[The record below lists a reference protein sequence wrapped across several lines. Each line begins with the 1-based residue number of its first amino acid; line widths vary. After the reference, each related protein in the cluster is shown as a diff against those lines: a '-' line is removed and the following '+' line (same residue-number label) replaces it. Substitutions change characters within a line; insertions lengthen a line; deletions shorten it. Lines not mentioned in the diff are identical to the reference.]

1 MQSTGHSSRHDLS
14 FTSTHGSAITYVT
27 KILRGL
33 KYSGTVGGNS
43 NPAGAPMH
51 DYGCYMAS
59 MSLRTQIAQALGKRA
74 TIRLRDS
81 DGSMRDIVGVLQSE
95 TALVNRRGEIVNFN
109 PDEAVAF
116 RVIPVFNRRDVSTGS
131 LSIYDTKSKSLHT
144 ITGTDGVVRIY
155 CCGPTVYRDAHVGNL
170 RTFLLSD
177 LISRTLQM
185 TGLDV
190 TLVQNITD
198 VGHMADDFEED
209 KMLAES
215 AKTKVDPFKIAR
227 TFEERFHIDLA
238 RLNIDPAASYPRASE
253 KMPEMIASIEKLI
266 DMKRAYV
273 GSDGSVYF
281 DATSFPTYGAL
292 SGNKLD
298 SLQPGHRY
306 EFTDEGGKRFHADWA
321 LWKLAGARTQMIWD
335 SPWGAGF
342 PGWHIECSAMS
353 IELLDSHVDLHL
365 GGIDLRFP
373 HHENERAQSNSL
385 TGNETVDTWVHGEH
399 LLFEGRKMSKSAE
412 NVVLLQDVIDRGL
425 DPLSLRFALLENRYR
440 SQMDLSWASLEA
452 AHSTLK
458 RWRQLLANAGAS
470 DEMKFDQ
477 EVSDALTT
485 DLDTPRAMQ
494 RIRTIEKD
502 PTIGAL
508 DKRALFLFADQ
519 VFGLDLDRGIESREV
534 SAEIQA
540 LLDARISARAQKN
553 WALSDSLRD
562 QLTDAGL
569 EINDGADGQSWSW
582 K

>member
-1 MQSTGHSSRHDLS
+1 MNL
-14 FTSTHGSAITYVT
+14 
-27 KILRGL
+27 
-33 KYSGTVGGNS
+33 
-43 NPAGAPMH
+43 P
-51 DYGCYMAS
+51 
-59 MSLRTQIAQALGKRA
+59 TQIAQALGKRV

-81 DGSMRDIVGVLQSE
+81 DGTFRDVVGVLQSE
-95 TALVNRRGEIVNFN
+95 TTLINRRGESVSFD
-109 PDEAVAF
+109 PESAVAF
-116 RVIPVFNRRDVSTGS
+116 RVIPVFNRRDTSAGS
-131 LSIYDTKSKSLHT
+131 LSMYDTMSRALKT
-144 ITGTDGVVRIY
+144 ISSSDGAVRIY

-185 TGLDV
+185 TGLEV

-198 VGHMADDFEED
+198 VGHMADDFSEED

-215 AKTKVDPFKIAR
+215 EKTKVDPFEIAR
-227 TFEERFHIDLA
+227 TFEARFHLDLQ
-238 RLNIDPAASYPRASE
+238 RLNIQGADSYPRASE
-253 KMPEMIASIEKLI
+253 KMPQMITAIEKLI
-266 DMKRAYV
+266 ELKYAYV

-292 SGNKLD
+292 SGNKLEA
-298 SLQPGHRY
+298 LKPGHRY

-353 IELLDSHVDLHL
+353 IELLDGHVDLHI

-373 HHENERAQSNSL
+373 HHENERAQSDSL
-385 TGNETVDTWVHGEH
+385 TGDETVDTWVHGEH
-399 LLFEGRKMSKSAE
+399 LLFEGRKMSKSAG

-458 RWRQLLANAGAS
+458 RWRQLLADSGS
-470 DEMKFDQ
+470 GVELKFDQ
-477 EVSDALTT
+477 EISDAFTT

-494 RIRTIEKD
+494 RIRAIEKD
-502 PTIGAL
+502 STIGAL

-519 VFGLDLDRGIESREV
+519 VLGLELDRGVESKEP
-534 SAEIQA
+534 SDEIKA
-540 LLDARISARAQKN
+540 LLAARITARAEKN
-553 WALSDSLRD
+553 WSLSDSLRD
-562 QLTDAGL
+562 QLSEAGL
-569 EINDGADGQSWSW
+569 EIKDGANGQEWSW
-582 K
+582 R